1 MNKYKIRKELRAIA
15 NLTEERI
22 NKVLEPFGL
31 KFRVNI
37 TEHVADRL
45 MDRSS
50 SVVRDIRNINYIMQ
64 QLTENNICN
73 LMHYA
78 NNTHRL
84 LVYTLYKKIAHECF
98 ALGTTLYVED
108 SVIKFTIR
116 TFMPDFRTMNLSS
129 KERLQIK
136 EPVKKVFNVNSP
148 VQRMIYSDSC
158 PEELK
163 YLR

>member
-1 MNKYKIRKELRAIA
+1 MNKYKIRKELRAIG
-15 NLTEERI
+15 NVTEERI

-73 LMHYA
+73 LMYYA

-84 LVYTLYKKIAHECF
+84 LVYKLYKKLANECF
-98 ALGTTLYVED
+98 ALGTTLFVED
-108 SVIKFTIR
+108 SVIKFTVR
-116 TFMPDFRTMNLSS
+116 TFMPDFKTNNLSS
-129 KERLQIK
+129 KDRIQIK
-136 EPVKKVFNVNSP
+136 EALKKVFNVNSDL
-148 VQRMIYSDSC
+148 QKMIYSDAC
-158 PEELK
+158 PDELK